1 MRRRRGAD
9 WYFVALLASIGFACI
24 GLTGCAWTLGA
35 LAHAVSEAAHAV
47 RGAVRP

>member
-24 GLTGCAWTLGA
+24 GLTGCAYALGSTFQ
-35 LAHAVSEAAHAV
+35 AVAGIAHAV
-47 RGAVRP
+47 REAVAR